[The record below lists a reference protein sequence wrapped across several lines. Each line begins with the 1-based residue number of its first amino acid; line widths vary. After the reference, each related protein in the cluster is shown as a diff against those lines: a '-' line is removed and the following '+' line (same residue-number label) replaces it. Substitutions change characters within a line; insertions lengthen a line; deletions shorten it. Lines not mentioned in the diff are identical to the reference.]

1 MHFTTGSF
9 FHFIPYYKW
18 SYFPSL
24 VKNHQISAWGCLENV
39 ANKKRRVPSKKKLL
53 VKKFS
58 TRKINFQL
66 AKFSF

>member
-1 MHFTTGSF
+1 MHFTTGSLF
-9 FHFIPYYKW
+9 LFIPSYKW

-24 VKNHQISAWGCLENV
+24 VKNHQISAWGYLESV
-39 ANKKRRVPSKKKLL
+39 ANKKRRVPSKKKQL
-53 VKKFS
+53 VKKIP

>member
-24 VKNHQISAWGCLENV
+24 VNHQISAWGYLENV